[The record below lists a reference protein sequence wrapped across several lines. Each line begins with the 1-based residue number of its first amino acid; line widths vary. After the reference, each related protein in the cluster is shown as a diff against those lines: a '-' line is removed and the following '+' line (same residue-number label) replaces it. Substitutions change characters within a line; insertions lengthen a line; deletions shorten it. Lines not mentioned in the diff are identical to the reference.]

1 MARRRRANM
10 DKTSGAMQGRKK
22 ELPAKTDL
30 PPGGSEGENGELAKL
45 RELEERIARRSSQV
59 ELLDAL
65 YTLTSPRRVIWLNF
79 LAGISRGLGITIGA
93 TIVFFVVVVILRHFV
108 TLPVIGKFIAQIL
121 DFVDVYRNLPR

>member
-1 MARRRRANM
+1 M
-10 DKTSGAMQGRKK
+10 DKTSGATQGKK
-22 ELPAKTDL
+22 KKLPAKSDL
-30 PPGGSEGENGELAKL
+30 PPGGSEGESGELAARQRKL
-45 RELEERIARRSSQV
+45 RELEERIARQISQV

-93 TIVFFVVVVILRHFV
+93 TIVFFVVVVLLRHFV